1 MRLRNLEAA
10 LSTIQRDF
18 PSPKVD
24 LEQYPTSAHLVA
36 NVIHLAVDHDDL
48 GEGRTCLDL
57 GCGTGMLAIGAAFVS
72 DVVVGVDC
80 DDEALQVAQ
89 SNAEL
94 VDLEESIHWV
104 QAQVWIGR
112 NNDRRSSSVSTKTT
126 APSGRGENYK
136 KRGSTGGRG
145 GGAHHNNHRHQAATA
160 TKSILIVDG
169 RDGVP
174 FPDNCVDTVLT
185 NPPFGTKNDNAGI
198 DIQFLRTATRLARRA
213 VYSFHKRSTR
223 PFILRTLQEDWGY
236 TNAKVVAEMSFD
248 IPHMYKFH
256 NQKSKDVEVDL
267 IRVDVTSGVSET
279 NGTTDSDV
287 NTIEVGVS

>member
-24 LEQYPTSAHLVA
+24 LEQYPTSAHLA
-36 NVIHLAVDHDDL
+36 AHVIQLAVDHDDL

-80 DDEALQVAQ
+80 DDEALQVAG

-94 VDLEESIHWV
+94 VDLVESIHWV
-104 QAQVWIGR
+104 QARVCIGR
-112 NNDRRSSSVSTKTT
+112 NDRRSSISTRTS
-126 APSGRGENYK
+126 PSGKGGNL
-136 KRGSTGGRG
+136 KRKSNGGGRG
-145 GGAHHNNHRHQAATA
+145 GHKNTHPHRQAATA

-169 RDGVP
+169 RDGIP
-174 FPDNCVDTVLT
+174 FPDDCVDTVLT

-198 DIQFLRTATRLARRA
+198 DVQFLRTATRLARRA

-236 TNAKVVAEMSFD
+236 ANSTVVAEMSFD

-267 IRVDVTSGVSET
+267 IRVDVTSGGEI
-279 NGTTDSDV
+279 TDLSND
-287 NTIEVGVS
+287 IDVGVS